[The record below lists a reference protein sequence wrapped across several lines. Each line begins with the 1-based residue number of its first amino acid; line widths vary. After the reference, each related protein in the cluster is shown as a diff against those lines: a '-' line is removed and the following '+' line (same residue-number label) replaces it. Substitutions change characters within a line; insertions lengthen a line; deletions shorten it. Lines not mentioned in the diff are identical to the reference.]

1 MITHVVLMK
10 FRAENKETNMAHAHD
25 LLLSMVGKIPELR
38 HLEVGLNCVESER
51 AFDLALVT
59 RFDDIDDL
67 SAYGAHPVHV
77 EVKMFLH
84 RVLEASHLVDY
95 ESA

>member
-10 FRAENKETNMAHAHD
+10 FKTENKETNVARAHD
-25 LLLSMVGKIPELR
+25 LLLSMVGKVPELR
-38 HLEVGLNCVESER
+38 HLEVGVNCVESER
-51 AFDLALVT
+51 AFDLALLT
-59 RFDDIDDL
+59 RFDDLDDL
-67 SAYGAHPVHV
+67 EAYGVHPVHV

-84 RVLEASHLVDY
+84 RVLEASHVVDY